1 VADAETA
8 EAEEKKECS
17 EGTAHSH
24 NKKPLSRGE
33 TIRGNYENKIRF
45 FAAPEKVFEI
55 FAHEKD
61 ENDRLVMSYADFLNA
76 ITPFNGIVFEQE
88 AEEYLKGNH

>member
-1 VADAETA
+1 MADAEPA

-17 EGTAHSH
+17 QEKAPHH
-24 NKKPLSRGE
+24 KKPLSRGE

-45 FAAPEKVFEI
+45 FAAPEKVYEI

-88 AEEYLKGNH
+88 AEEYLKEHH

>member
-17 EGTAHSH
+17 QENGIHNH

-45 FAAPEKVFEI
+45 FAHPEKVFEI
-55 FAHEKD
+55 FAHKKD

-76 ITPFNGIVFEQE
+76 ITPFNGLVFE
-88 AEEYLKGNH
+88 